1 MACGLVWGA
10 GLTWVSPESAS
21 YRRRTTVLRLRTFG
35 GLGLTGDSGPLS
47 GAALQ
52 PRRLAVLAALAVA
65 GPQSLSRDKL
75 LGLLWPE
82 TTDARGRQALSQALY
97 ALRRDT
103 NTDDLVLGGEQLRL
117 NPAVISS
124 DIADLEAASA
134 AGDHER
140 VAGLYQ
146 GPFLD
151 GIYLSGGDAF
161 ERWTESQRVR
171 FAHLAERALE
181 QLAIDADTAGD
192 RDAAVRWWRRLTT
205 LDPLKTQAAVRLI
218 SALAA
223 GGKRSEALRYA
234 DHYTKLVRQELDAK
248 PSRDV
253 TVLAE
258 RLRNEAPSSRFEGR
272 FVIERELGRGGM
284 AVVFLA
290 RDLKHDR
297 QVALKMLLPEIG
309 AAVGRERLEREILV
323 TARLQHPNIL
333 PLHDSGEV
341 DGTLYYVMPYVTG
354 ESLRARLARE
364 PTLPV
369 DDALRLTREV
379 ADAIDH
385 AHARG
390 VVHRDIKP
398 ENILLAD
405 GHAVVADFGIAKAL
419 SEAATATGSVTAT
432 NTVIGTPAYMAP
444 EQVAG
449 DAAVDG
455 RSDIYSLACVLYEM
469 LAGRPPWIATT
480 TQALLARRF
489 TEEPLSLRVLR
500 PEVTDPIDRAVRR
513 ALAPEPDMRFST
525 ASDFAAALVAPATA
539 GMTLPP
545 PSGALFGREQAL
557 NAAVALIT
565 RSEVRLVTFTGAGGS
580 GKTQL
585 ALHVAARAA
594 GHFLDGVGFVDLSPV
609 TDPALLLPAIAHAL
623 GVRDQPQRSTLDAI
637 VAQLGAR
644 SYLLLLDNFEQV
656 VDAAPVISRLIAG
669 CARLSIAVTSRVRL
683 RVRGEHE
690 FFVAPL
696 AVSDLAAAVAGEAA
710 PGLRSAPAVELF
722 VQRALEGGADLP
734 LDDATLRTIAQIC
747 VRLDGLPLAIEL
759 AAARVRLLSP
769 TAILARLDHSFDLLT
784 GGGRDLPERHRTL
797 RGAIAASDELLTPR
811 DRRAWGRLA
820 VLSGGGGLDAA
831 AAVMDESE
839 TETLDAIG
847 ALADASL
854 VRTVRDSSTDTRI
867 TMLETIREYA
877 LEQLRQRDD
886 ERAARD
892 RHRAFFLALAERLS
906 PELTGDTQA
915 GALAR
920 LDADWDN
927 LRAALDHAQH
937 TDAAALA
944 RLALA
949 LWRYW
954 LVRGQWTS
962 GREWLHRAIALADS
976 DVPAPTLAD
985 VLNAAGSLAQNQGDY
1000 TTAFDS
1006 FERALALW
1014 RQLGAR
1020 GGEARTLTSMG
1031 WLAWRQCR
1039 YADARRLSVEGLSLH
1054 RALGDERGAAQALNN
1069 LGWIAIFEG
1078 DYVDAE
1084 HSLTECLAIR
1094 RRLGDRRDIAF
1105 TLAALGWAVSRQGD
1119 ASRAQSLID
1128 DALTLFREIGEKQLY
1143 AFTVRVAAEMAL
1155 DANRAAD
1162 ARTMLEST
1170 SVPIFH
1176 AIGDRWGLAF
1186 ALGVLGD
1193 ALMLE
1198 QRLEEAGAAYDE
1210 AFAISRALDDPY
1222 GVASGHARAASLAV
1236 ARGEPERTA
1245 ALSAAADELLGEI
1258 GGALGPL
1265 QRRAYDAALTNA
1277 RKLLGEA
1284 RFETLRAESRG
1295 VAELLQVNSQKF
1307 F

>member
-1 MACGLVWGA
+1 
-10 GLTWVSPESAS
+10 
-21 YRRRTTVLRLRTFG
+21 VLRLRTFG
-35 GLGLTGDSGPLS
+35 GLGLTGDSGPLG

-65 GPQSLSRDKL
+65 GPPGLSRDKL

-117 NPAVISS
+117 NLAVISS
-124 DIADLEAASA
+124 DVAELEAAAA

-140 VAGLYQ
+140 VATLYG

-151 GIYLSGGDAF
+151 GVYLSDGDAF
-161 ERWTESQRVR
+161 ERWTESQRLR

-181 QLAIDADTAGD
+181 RLAVDADTTGD
-192 RDAAVRWWRRLTT
+192 RDAAVRWWRRLTA

-223 GGKRSEALRYA
+223 SGKRSEALRQADQYA
-234 DHYTKLVRQELDAK
+234 KLVREELGAE

-253 TVLAE
+253 AALAE
-258 RLRNEAPSSRFEGR
+258 RLRTGAPSSRFEGR

-341 DGTLYYVMPYVTG
+341 EGTLYYVMPYVAG
-354 ESLRARLARE
+354 ESLRARLTRE
-364 PTLPV
+364 PKVPV
-369 DDALRLTREV
+369 DEALRLTREV
-379 ADAIDH
+379 ADALDH

-419 SEAATATGSVTAT
+419 SDAAASTASVTAT
-432 NTVIGTPAYMAP
+432 NVIIGTPAYMAP

-449 DAAVDG
+449 DTSVDR

-489 TEEPLSLRVLR
+489 TEEPTSLRVLR
-500 PEVTDPIDRAVRR
+500 PEVTESIDRAVRR
-513 ALAPEPDMRFST
+513 ALAADPDVRFST
-525 ASDFAAALVAPATA
+525 AGDFAAALVAPATA
-539 GMTLPP
+539 GMSIPP
-545 PSGALFGREQAL
+545 AIGSLIGREQAL
-557 NAAVALIT
+557 AAAVALLT
-565 RSEVRLVTFTGAGGS
+565 RPDVRLVTFTGTGGS

-585 ALHVAARAA
+585 ALRVAAQAA
-594 GHFLDGVGFVDLSPV
+594 GHFADGLGFVDLSPV
-609 TDPALLLPAIAHAL
+609 TDPTLVLPAIAHAL
-623 GVRDQPQRSTLDAI
+623 GVRDQPQRSTLEAI
-637 VAQLGAR
+637 VAELGPR
-644 SYLLLLDNFEQV
+644 RYLLLLDNFEQV
-656 VDAAPVISRLIAG
+656 VDAAPDITRLLAG
-669 CARLSIAVTSRVRL
+669 CARLSVAVTSRVRL

-696 AVSDLAAAVAGEAA
+696 VVPDLAAVAAGETTS
-710 PGLRSAPAVELF
+710 GLRTAPAVELF
-722 VQRALEGGADLP
+722 VQRAREAGADLP
-734 LDDATLRTIAQIC
+734 LDDVSLRTIAKIC

-759 AAARVRLLSP
+759 AAARMRLLSP
-769 TAILARLDHSFDLLT
+769 TAILAHLDHSLELLT

-797 RGAIAASDELLTPR
+797 RGAIAVSDGLLTPR
-811 DRRAWGRLA
+811 ERRAWGRLA
-820 VLSGGGGLDAA
+820 IFSGGGGLDAA
-831 AAVMDESE
+831 AAVLNESE
-839 TETLDAIG
+839 TDTLDIVG

-854 VRTVRDSSTDTRI
+854 VRTARDSGTDTRI

-877 LEQLRQRDD
+877 LEQLRQSGD

-892 RHRAFFLALAERLS
+892 RHRDFFLALAERLS

-920 LDADWDN
+920 LDTDWDN
-927 LRAALDHAQH
+927 LRTALDHAQH
-937 TDAAALA
+937 TDATALA

-962 GREWLHRAIALADS
+962 GREWLHRAVALAGS
-976 DVPAPTLAD
+976 DVPVATLAE

-1000 TTAFDS
+1000 PTAFDS
-1006 FERALALW
+1006 FERALELW

-1020 GGEARTLTSMG
+1020 NGEARMLTSMG

-1054 RALGDERGAAQALNN
+1054 QALGDERGAAQALNN
-1069 LGWIAIFEG
+1069 LGWLALFEG
-1078 DYVDAE
+1078 DDVEAE
-1084 HSLTECLAIR
+1084 RRLTECVAIR
-1094 RRLGDRRDIAF
+1094 RRLADRRNIAF
-1105 TLAALGWAVSRQGD
+1105 ALGALGWAIGRQGEI
-1119 ASRAQSLID
+1119 ARARLLID
-1128 DALTLFREIGEKQLY
+1128 EALSLFREIGEKQLY
-1143 AFTVRVAAEMAL
+1143 AFTMRVAAEMAL
-1155 DANRAAD
+1155 AENRPTD
-1162 ARTMLEST
+1162 ARVMLEST
-1170 SVPIFH
+1170 SIPIFRT
-1176 AIGDRWGLAF
+1176 IGDRWGVAF

-1193 ALMLE
+1193 ALMVE
-1198 QRLEEAGAAYDE
+1198 ERLDEAGAVYDE
-1210 AFAISRALDDPY
+1210 ALAIWRALDDRY
-1222 GVASGHARAASLAV
+1222 GLASSHARAATLAA

-1245 ALSAAADELLGEI
+1245 ALSAAADELLEEI
-1258 GGALGPL
+1258 GGALGPQQL
-1265 QRRAYDAALTNA
+1265 RMYQGAVAKAQDQ
-1277 RKLLGEA
+1277 LGEA
-1284 RFETLRAESRG
+1284 QFATLRAATARTGATLVPS
-1295 VAELLQVNSQKF
+1295 
-1307 F
+1307 